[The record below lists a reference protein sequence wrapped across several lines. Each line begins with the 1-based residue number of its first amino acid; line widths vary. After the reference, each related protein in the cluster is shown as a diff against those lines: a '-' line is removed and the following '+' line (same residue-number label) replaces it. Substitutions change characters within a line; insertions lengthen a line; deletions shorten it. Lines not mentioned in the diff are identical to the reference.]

1 MKIDARQSDIETFG
15 DVKEFKT
22 GIDPKNLEFITTLL
36 SSNLYSSPEQ
46 SFIREIVSNAWDSH
60 VEAGNTDTPVIV
72 KFTGETYNKSVII
85 RDYGTGLSP
94 ERFKEVYC
102 NIGSSTKRESND
114 FIGGFGIGKYSSLA
128 CSNTVYITSY
138 YEGKAYYYVMVKS
151 GNVITT
157 NLLME
162 KPTTEKNGVEVSIR
176 NIYNIIPYKKALDY
190 IVFFPNVYFDGTD
203 SGINNVKLKRYN
215 HFAVA
220 SINIDHKL
228 LLGNVLYPCDTKQLS
243 DESRKFLRQLDYTGI
258 VIRFEIG
265 ELSITPNRE
274 SIIYSSDTINKI
286 NTRIA
291 QAKAELYALIS
302 AKLNRDYD
310 NIEEYYNA
318 MHQYVYD
325 PILDTISNRG
335 TGYFISTEYL
345 KKLNITFKGHNLS
358 EDLSILAQ
366 VYSLSI
372 PSLKTIISNG
382 IFYTN
387 KVPYRAQKCQS
398 MLYDKIVMC
407 NAGTRL
413 IKSIKAYLRVK
424 YDNYSVMTS
433 IDYSNFEYY
442 LEENIFRGI
451 TTSKNKQIIIQGVY
465 DALMA
470 KVKKV
475 DFNTDAEYQAL
486 KCEIAANKTLP
497 IIEQENVILYIVRS
511 SRYKNKMVFS
521 TLSRA
526 VKYIKGFEKGIILT
540 TMDGDNDFWYNIA
553 SLRDFVYIKA
563 KKETVHNLRELKL
576 SCLVDINKII
586 TKDKILIQAA
596 TVNKCIPDV
605 LDNKDVRAVCE
616 TVTPDIAKAF
626 EFIYTLKNTYCSNYY
641 YKGLFR
647 NITQYDS
654 YIESVCNNLLTHIE
668 KYKQAQNIVN
678 APYDN
683 SELVSTLTTAIIVKQ
698 KGYKVSA
705 NAYSKVKNNKLI
717 KVLCKKS

>member
-1 MKIDARQSDIETFG
+1 
-15 DVKEFKT
+15 
-22 GIDPKNLEFITTLL
+22 
-36 SSNLYSSPEQ
+36 
-46 SFIREIVSNAWDSH
+46 
-60 VEAGNTDTPVIV
+60 
-72 KFTGETYNKSVII
+72 
-85 RDYGTGLSP
+85 
-94 ERFKEVYC
+94 
-102 NIGSSTKRESND
+102 
-114 FIGGFGIGKYSSLA
+114 
-128 CSNTVYITSY
+128 
-138 YEGKAYYYVMVKS
+138 
-151 GNVITT
+151 
-157 NLLME
+157 
-162 KPTTEKNGVEVSIR
+162 
-176 NIYNIIPYKKALDY
+176 
-190 IVFFPNVYFDGTD
+190 
-203 SGINNVKLKRYN
+203 
-215 HFAVA
+215 
-220 SINIDHKL
+220 
-228 LLGNVLYPCDTKQLS
+228 
-243 DESRKFLRQLDYTGI
+243 
-258 VIRFEIG
+258 
-265 ELSITPNRE
+265 
-274 SIIYSSDTINKI
+274 
-286 NTRIA
+286 
-291 QAKAELYALIS
+291 
-302 AKLNRDYD
+302 
-310 NIEEYYNA
+310 
-318 MHQYVYD
+318 
-325 PILDTISNRG
+325 
-335 TGYFISTEYL
+335 
-345 KKLNITFKGHNLS
+345 
-358 EDLSILAQ
+358 
-366 VYSLSI
+366 
-372 PSLKTIISNG
+372 
-382 IFYTN
+382 
-387 KVPYRAQKCQS
+387 
-398 MLYDKIVMC
+398 MC
-407 NAGTRL
+407 NAGTKL

-442 LEENIFRGI
+442 LEKNIFRGI

-497 IIEQENVILYIVRS
+497 IIEQENVILYLVWS
-511 SRYKNKMVFS
+511 SKCKSKMVFN

-526 VKYIKGFEKGIILT
+526 VESIKGFEKGIILT

-626 EFIYTLKNTYCSNYY
+626 KFIYTLKNKYCSNYY